1 MSLRVGIDVGGT
13 FTDITVLDEASG
25 VIREVRKVPSDP
37 HRQIEVFDRII
48 EDLSAKWG
56 ADAVSYLLH
65 GSTHALNALLE
76 EKGAVTGLLVTE
88 GFRDV
93 YEVARQWKGDEV
105 MNILYPGAKRFI
117 PRRRVAQV
125 RERVDFTGNILTPL
139 DFGSLDRA
147 LDELTGQGIEALALV
162 FLHSYANPSHERQ
175 AAEHIRK
182 RCPQLYLSLSS
193 EVNPLWR
200 EYERTCSTVINSY
213 IGPQMGR
220 YLAQLETS
228 VKNRLR
234 SAHPLVMKSSGGVG
248 TPSFLG
254 RFPIH
259 TLMSGPVA
267 GVVAAHALG
276 ESLGRKNLIG
286 IDVGGTSCD
295 VSLIPGAPLFR
306 SEWAIGRHAV
316 RVDSV
321 EVDSIGAGGGSIAK
335 VRYGSVLQ
343 VGPESAGANPG
354 PACYM
359 RGGDQPTL
367 TDALVEL
374 GQLNPSILLAGE
386 MKIDSVRSTHA
397 IQAQIAGPLNLSVKD
412 AALGIERV
420 LVANVVA
427 TMRTLTVERGYDPRE
442 FSLVAFGGMGP
453 TVGTAVA
460 SALGI
465 NEVIVPP
472 NPGNFSA
479 YGMLLSDLRYDLVI
493 TRLMILTEANLKIAA
508 DELAGLEHTARRELR
523 DQGAIDE
530 NIQTQW
536 LLDLR
541 YRGQA
546 YELTVPM
553 THELK
558 ELSLT
563 TIADDFGKVHERRYG
578 HRADAEQIEIV
589 NLRVSATFSLG
600 KPKPVNI
607 RVGSINAQPK
617 ERRAVAFLSG
627 EHLTPVFARDIL
639 PPGFAMNGP
648 VIIEEKTSTVVIEP
662 GWHFSVDHAGNLLLQ
677 GNLFSGGRSHE
688 SSDHG
693 RHGRQRRG
701 DGALDGARRFAAG
714 SDGQPCGPNVDRRYQ
729 RPGGHRHRR
738 YL

>member
-25 VIREVRKVPSDP
+25 AIREVRKVPSNP
-37 HRQIEVFDRII
+37 QRQIEVFDRILD
-48 EDLSAKWG
+48 DLSKKFG
-56 ADAVSYLLH
+56 ADSVSYLLH
-65 GSTHALNALLE
+65 GSTHALNAILE

-125 RERVDFTGNILTPL
+125 RERMDFEGNVLMPL
-139 DFGSLDRA
+139 DVASLDRA
-147 LDELTGQGIEALALV
+147 IDELAGQHIEALAVV
-162 FLHSYANPSHERQ
+162 FLHSYANPSHERT

-182 RCPQLYLSLSS
+182 RLPHVYLSLSC

-213 IGPQMGR
+213 VGPQMGR
-220 YLAQLETS
+220 YLSQLEQS
-228 VKNRLR
+228 VKGRFHG
-234 SAHPLVMKSSGGVG
+234 AYPLVMKSSGGVG

-276 ESLGRKNLIG
+276 QNLDRRNLIG

-321 EVDSIGAGGGSIAK
+321 EVESLGAGGGSIAK

-343 VGPESAGANPG
+343 VGPDSAGAKPG
-354 PACYM
+354 PACYK
-359 RGGDQPTL
+359 RGGEEPTL

-374 GQLNPSILLAGE
+374 GQLNPSVLLGGE
-386 MKIDSVRSTHA
+386 MAIDHERSTRA
-397 IQAQIAGPLNLSVKD
+397 IRSRIAEPLSLSVND

-420 LVANVVA
+420 LVSNVVSA
-427 TMRTLTVERGYDPRE
+427 MRTMTVERGYDPRA

-460 SALGI
+460 LALGI
-465 NEVIVPP
+465 NEVIVPRS
-472 NPGNFSA
+472 PGNFSA
-479 YGMLLSDLRYDLVI
+479 YGMLLSDLRYDLVM
-493 TRLMILTEANLKIAA
+493 TRLMVLKDDHLKMIAAELGELERDARQELCNQGAVDEKIAA
-508 DELAGLEHTARRELR
+508 
-523 DQGAIDE
+523 
-530 NIQTQW
+530 QW

-546 YELTVPM
+546 YELTVP
-553 THELK
+553 
-558 ELSLT
+558 
-563 TIADDFGKVHERRYG
+563 IARDAGALDIDKIRDDFGVVHERRYG
-578 HRADAEQIEIV
+578 HRADDEAIEIV
-589 NLRVSATFSLG
+589 NLRVSATHSLG
-600 KPKPVNI
+600 KP
-607 RVGSINAQPK
+607 
-617 ERRAVAFLSG
+617 RANKLTASARQSADAVFRDVRFLSG
-627 EHLTPVFARDIL
+627 CHRTPVLDREQLA
-639 PPGFAMNGP
+639 PGFAMDGP
-648 VIIEEKTSTVVIEP
+648 VIIEEKTSTVVVEP
-662 GWHFSVDHAGNLLLQ
+662 EWGLSVDHEGNLIL
-677 GNLFSGGRSHE
+677 R
-688 SSDHG
+688 
-693 RHGRQRRG
+693 
-701 DGALDGARRFAAG
+701 
-714 SDGQPCGPNVDRRYQ
+714 CGK
-729 RPGGHRHRR
+729 
-738 YL
+738 

>member
-1 MSLRVGIDVGGT
+1 MSFRVGIDVGGT
-13 FTDITVLDEASG
+13 FTDITVLDESSG
-25 VIREVRKVPSDP
+25 EIKEVRKVPSNP
-37 HRQIEVFDRII
+37 QHQIEVFDHIL
-48 EDLSAKWG
+48 ENLSARWG
-56 ADAVSYLLH
+56 ADSVSYLLH

-93 YEVARQWKGDEV
+93 YEAARQWKGEEV

-125 RERVDFTGNILTPL
+125 RERVDFAGNVLTPL
-139 DFGSLDRA
+139 DRGSLDHA
-147 LDELTGQGIEALALV
+147 LDELVGQGIEALAVV
-162 FLHSYANPSHERQ
+162 FLHSYANPLHERQ
-175 AAEHIRK
+175 AAEYIRK

-213 IGPQMGR
+213 VGPQMGR
-220 YLAQLETS
+220 YLAQLEES
-228 VKNRLR
+228 VKKRLR
-234 SAHPLVMKSSGGVG
+234 SAYPLVMKSSGGVG
-248 TPSFLG
+248 TPVFLG

-276 ESLGRKNLIG
+276 QSLGRKNLLG

-306 SEWAIGRHAV
+306 SEWAIGRHPV

-321 EVDSIGAGGGSIAK
+321 EVDSIGAGGGSIAQ

-343 VGPESAGANPG
+343 VGPESAGADPG

-359 RGGDQPTL
+359 RGGEQPTL

-374 GQLNPSILLAGE
+374 GQLNPSDLLAGE
-386 MKIDSVRSTHA
+386 MKIDRERSTRA
-397 IQAQIAGPLNLSVKD
+397 IESKIAAPLNLSVKD

-420 LVANVVA
+420 LVANVVS

-453 TVGTAVA
+453 TVGTALA
-460 SALGI
+460 AALGI
-465 NEVIVPP
+465 NEVIVLP

-493 TRLMILTEANLKIAA
+493 TRLMILNDQNLKKAV
-508 DELAGLEHTARRELR
+508 DELMGLERNARQELR
-523 DQGAIDE
+523 DQAALDDK
-530 NIQTQW
+530 IQAQW

-546 YELTVPM
+546 YELTVPI
-553 THELK
+553 HHQPNDLN
-558 ELSLT
+558 
-563 TIADDFGKVHERRYG
+563 IAKIAGDFGKVHEQRYG

-589 NLRVSATFSLG
+589 NLRVSASYSLG
-600 KPKPVNI
+600 KPSPVVIKPDG
-607 RVGSINAQPK
+607 RQAEPK
-617 ERRAVAFLSG
+617 EQRAVMFLSG
-627 EHLTPVFARDIL
+627 EKLTPVFAREDL
-639 PPGFAMNGP
+639 PPGFAMSGP

-662 GWHFSVDHAGNLLLQ
+662 GWRLSVDDAGNLLLQ
-677 GNLFSGGRSHE
+677 RSEFSGGAKV
-688 SSDHG
+688 G
-693 RHGRQRRG
+693 K
-701 DGALDGARRFAAG
+701 F
-714 SDGQPCGPNVDRRYQ
+714 
-729 RPGGHRHRR
+729 
-738 YL
+738 

>member
-25 VIREVRKVPSDP
+25 EIREVTKVPSNP
-37 HRQIEVFDRII
+37 ARQIDVFDGIL
-48 EDLSAKWG
+48 EALSAKWG
-56 ADAVSYLLH
+56 GEAVSYLLH
-65 GSTHALNALLE
+65 GSTHALNAILE
-76 EKGAVTGLLVTE
+76 QKGAVTGLLVTE

-105 MNILYPGAKRFI
+105 MNILYPGATRFV
-117 PRRRVAQV
+117 PRRRIGQV
-125 RERVDFTGNILTPL
+125 RERVDHQGNVLVPL
-139 DFGSLDRA
+139 DLSTVDGA
-147 LDELTGQGIEALALV
+147 IDELVAQGIEALAIV

-175 AAEHIRK
+175 VADHVR
-182 RCPQLYLSLSS
+182 RRFPQLYISLSS

-213 IGPQMGR
+213 VGPQMGR
-220 YLAQLETS
+220 YLSQLEQS
-228 VKNRLR
+228 VKQRLPT
-234 SAHPLVMKSSGGVG
+234 AYPLVMKSSGGVG

-267 GVVAAHALG
+267 GVVAAHELG
-276 ESLGRKNLIG
+276 QSLGRKNLFG

-306 SEWAIGRHAV
+306 SEWAIGRHPV

-321 EVDSIGAGGGSIAK
+321 EVDSIGAGGGSIAR

-343 VGPESAGANPG
+343 VGPQSAGANPG

-359 RGGDQPTL
+359 RGGTEPTL

-374 GQLNPSILLAGE
+374 GQLNPSALLGGA
-386 MKIDSVRSTHA
+386 MAIDHKLSTRA
-397 IQAQIAGPLNLSVKD
+397 IESAIAAPLNLSIQD

-420 LVANVVA
+420 LVANVVS

-442 FSLVAFGGMGP
+442 FALVAFGGMGP

-460 SALGI
+460 QALGI
-465 NEVIVPP
+465 TEVIVPP

-493 TRLMILTEANLKIAA
+493 TRLMVLNPENLSTVAKELANLEA
-508 DELAGLEHTARRELR
+508 DARRELCG
-523 DQGAIDE
+523 QGATDE
-530 NIQTQW
+530 RIAVRW

-546 YELTVPM
+546 YELTVPIA
-553 THELK
+553 HAAGEVAIEK
-558 ELSLT
+558 
-563 TIADDFGKVHERRYG
+563 IADDFGQVHERRYG

-589 NLRVSATFSLG
+589 NLRVSAAFSLG
-600 KPKPVNI
+600 KPNAVRLK
-607 RVGSINAQPK
+607 VGASVTQPR
-617 ERRAVAFLSG
+617 ERRQVRFLAGLHS
-627 EHLTPVFARDIL
+627 TPVFERENL
-639 PPGFAMNGP
+639 PPGFALTGP
-648 VIIEEKTSTVVIEP
+648 VIIEEKTSTVVVEP
-662 GWHFSVDHAGNLLLQ
+662 GWRLAVDDAGNLLLSE
-677 GNLFSGGRSHE
+677 GVKS
-688 SSDHG
+688 
-693 RHGRQRRG
+693 
-701 DGALDGARRFAAG
+701 
-714 SDGQPCGPNVDRRYQ
+714 
-729 RPGGHRHRR
+729 
-738 YL
+738 

>member
-13 FTDITVLDEASG
+13 FTDITVLDEATG
-25 VIREVRKVPSDP
+25 QIKEVSKVPSNP
-37 HRQIEVFDRII
+37 QRQIEVFDLILH
-48 EDLSAKWG
+48 ELGKKWG
-56 ADAVSYLLH
+56 GDAISYLLH
-65 GSTHALNALLE
+65 GSTHALNAILE

-93 YEVARQWKGDEV
+93 YEVARQWKGEEV

-125 RERVDFTGNILTPL
+125 RERVDFSGNVLVPL
-139 DFGSLDRA
+139 DLKSLDRA
-147 LDELTGQGIEALALV
+147 LDELVEQKIEALAVV
-162 FLHSYANPSHERQ
+162 FLHSYANPIHERQ
-175 AAEHIRK
+175 AAQHIRQ
-182 RCPQLYLSLSS
+182 RLPNLFLSLSS

-213 IGPQMGR
+213 VGPQMGR
-220 YLAQLETS
+220 YLAQLEQS
-228 VKNRLR
+228 VKQRLR
-234 SAHPLVMKSSGGVG
+234 SAYPLVMQSSGGVG
-248 TPSFLG
+248 TPSYLG

-276 ESLGRKNLIG
+276 QSLGRKNLIG

-295 VSLIPGAPLFR
+295 LSIIPGAPLFR

-354 PACYM
+354 PACYA
-359 RGGDQPTL
+359 RGGNEPTL

-374 GQLNPSILLAGE
+374 GQLNPSALLGGA
-386 MKIDSVRSTHA
+386 MKIDKACSTRA
-397 IQAQIAGPLNLSVKD
+397 IQSLIAEPLKLSVKE

-420 LVANVVA
+420 LVSNVVS

-453 TVGTAVA
+453 TVGTALA

-465 NEVIVPP
+465 GEVIVPP
-472 NPGNFSA
+472 NPGTFSA

-493 TRLMILTEANLKIAA
+493 TRLMILNEQNFKTIV
-508 DELAGLEHTARRELR
+508 DELASLERSGRRELCN
-523 DQGAIDE
+523 QGALDE
-530 NIQTQW
+530 RIEAQW

-546 YELTVPM
+546 YELTVPIG
-553 THELK
+553 HRAD
-558 ELSLT
+558 ELSIEK
-563 TIADDFGKVHERRYG
+563 IADDFGKVHERRYG
-578 HRADAEQIEIV
+578 HRADDEQIEVV
-589 NLRVSATFSLG
+589 NLRVSASFSLG
-600 KPKPVNI
+600 KPRTMKLEAKA
-607 RVGSINAQPK
+607 RQPEPT
-617 ERRAVAFLSG
+617 ERRSVSFLSG
-627 EHLTPVFARDIL
+627 EQITPVFARETL
-639 PPGFAMNGP
+639 APGFALSGP
-648 VIIEEKTSTVVIEP
+648 VIIEEKTSTVIVEP
-662 GWHFSVDHAGNLLLQ
+662 GWSLSVDEEGNLLL
-677 GNLFSGGRSHE
+677 
-688 SSDHG
+688 
-693 RHGRQRRG
+693 RG
-701 DGALDGARRFAAG
+701 
-714 SDGQPCGPNVDRRYQ
+714 
-729 RPGGHRHRR
+729 
-738 YL
+738 

>member
-25 VIREVRKVPSDP
+25 EIREVKKVPSNP
-37 HRQIEVFDRII
+37 ERQIAVFDSILDDISR
-48 EDLSAKWG
+48 KWG
-56 ADAVSYLLH
+56 ADSVSYLLH
-65 GSTHALNALLE
+65 GSTHAINALLE
-76 EKGAVTGLLVTE
+76 EKGALTGLLVTE

-117 PRRRVAQV
+117 PRRRVGQV
-125 RERVDFTGNILTPL
+125 RERMDFAGNVLVPL
-139 DFGSLDRA
+139 DMESLDRA
-147 LDELTGQGIEALALV
+147 LDELVAQGLEALAVV
-162 FLHSYANPSHERQ
+162 FLHSYANPTHERI
-175 AAEHIRK
+175 AAERIRK
-182 RCPQLYLSLSS
+182 RFPNLYLSLSS

-213 IGPQMGR
+213 VGPQMGR
-220 YLAQLETS
+220 YLSQLERS
-228 VKNRLR
+228 VEQRLR

-248 TPSFLG
+248 TPAYLG

-276 ESLGRKNLIG
+276 QSLGRKNLLG

-359 RGGDQPTL
+359 RGGEQPTL

-374 GQLNPSILLAGE
+374 GQLNPSVLLGGD
-386 MKIDSVRSTHA
+386 MKIDRAESTRA
-397 IQAQIAGPLNLSVKD
+397 IESKIAEPLNLSIKD

-420 LVANVVA
+420 LLSNVVS

-453 TVGTAVA
+453 TVGSAVA
-460 SALGI
+460 AALGI

-479 YGMLLSDLRYDLVI
+479 YGMLLSDLRNDLVI
-493 TRLMILTEANLKIAA
+493 TRLTILNEQNLKTVT
-508 DELAGLEHTARRELR
+508 DELTDLERKARQELR
-523 DQGAIDE
+523 EQGAVGE
-530 NIQTQW
+530 KVQAQW

-546 YELTVPM
+546 YELTMPIAHRA
-553 THELK
+553 HEL
-558 ELSLT
+558 SIAQ
-563 TIADDFGKVHERRYG
+563 IADDFGKAHERRYG

-589 NLRVSATFSLG
+589 NLRVSEAYSLG
-600 KPKPVNI
+600 KPTPVAI
-607 RVGSINAQPK
+607 KTDGRLGVPREQ
-617 ERRAVAFLSG
+617 RAVMFLSG
-627 EHLTPVFARDIL
+627 EKLTPVFARENL
-639 PPGFAMNGP
+639 PPGFAMDGP
-648 VIIEEKTSTVVIEP
+648 VIIEEKTSTVVVEP
-662 GWHFSVDHAGNLLLQ
+662 GWRLLVDDAGNLLL
-677 GNLFSGGRSHE
+677 LRSKFILGE
-688 SSDHG
+688 QS
-693 RHGRQRRG
+693 
-701 DGALDGARRFAAG
+701 
-714 SDGQPCGPNVDRRYQ
+714 
-729 RPGGHRHRR
+729 
-738 YL
+738 

>member
-13 FTDITVLDEASG
+13 FTDITVLDEWSG
-25 VIREVRKVPSDP
+25 EIKEVGKVPSNP
-37 HRQIEVFDRII
+37 QRQIEVLDHIL
-48 EDLSAKWG
+48 EELSAKWG
-56 ADAVSYLLH
+56 VDSVSYLLH

-76 EKGAVTGLLVTE
+76 EKGALTGLLTTE

-125 RERVDFTGNILTPL
+125 RERMDFDGKVLMPL
-139 DFGSLDRA
+139 DMESLDRA
-147 LDELTGQGIEALALV
+147 MNELVAQGIEALALV
-162 FLHSYANPSHERQ
+162 FLHSYANPTHERM
-175 AAEHIRK
+175 AAQHIRK
-182 RCPQLYLSLSS
+182 RWPQLYLSLSS

-213 IGPQMGR
+213 VGPQMGR
-220 YLAQLETS
+220 YLSELEQS
-228 VKNRLR
+228 VAKRLR

-276 ESLGRKNLIG
+276 QRLGRKNLLG

-359 RGGDQPTL
+359 RGGEQPTL

-374 GQLNPSILLAGE
+374 GQLNPSVLLAGE
-386 MKIDSVRSTHA
+386 MKIDSALSTRA
-397 IQAQIAGPLNLSVKD
+397 IASTIAQPLNLSVKN

-420 LVANVVA
+420 LVANVVS

-442 FSLVAFGGMGP
+442 FTLVAFGGMGP

-460 SALGI
+460 AALGI

-479 YGMLLSDLRYDLVI
+479 YGMLLSDLRNDLVI
-493 TRLMILTEANLKIAA
+493 TRLTILTEQNLTIVA
-508 DELAGLEHTARRELR
+508 DDLMDLERKARQELR
-523 DQGAIDE
+523 DQGAFDE
-530 NIQTQW
+530 KVQAQW

-546 YELTVPM
+546 YELTVPIAHRA
-553 THELK
+553 HEL
-558 ELSLT
+558 SIAQ
-563 TIADDFGKVHERRYG
+563 IADDFGKAHERRYG

-589 NLRVSATFSLG
+589 NLRVSAAYSLG
-600 KPKPVNI
+600 KP
-607 RVGSINAQPK
+607 NAVAIKTDGRQAVPK
-617 ERRAVAFLSG
+617 ARRAVMFLSG
-627 EHLTPVFARDIL
+627 EKLTPVFAREKL
-639 PPGFAMNGP
+639 PPGFAMDGP

-662 GWHFSVDHAGNLLLQ
+662 GWRLSVDDAGNLLLH
-677 GNLFSGGRSHE
+677 GGVKS
-688 SSDHG
+688 
-693 RHGRQRRG
+693 
-701 DGALDGARRFAAG
+701 
-714 SDGQPCGPNVDRRYQ
+714 
-729 RPGGHRHRR
+729 
-738 YL
+738 

>member
-1 MSLRVGIDVGGT
+1 MIMSLRVGIDVGGT
-13 FTDITVLDEASG
+13 FTDITVLDEWSG
-25 VIREVRKVPSDP
+25 EIKEVGKVPSNP
-37 HRQIEVFDRII
+37 QRQIEVLDHIL
-48 EDLSAKWG
+48 EELSAKWG
-56 ADAVSYLLH
+56 VDSVSYLLH

-76 EKGAVTGLLVTE
+76 EKGALTGLLTTE

-125 RERVDFTGNILTPL
+125 RERMDFDGKVLMPL
-139 DFGSLDRA
+139 DMESLDRA
-147 LDELTGQGIEALALV
+147 MNELVAQGIEALALV
-162 FLHSYANPSHERQ
+162 FLHSYANPTHERM
-175 AAEHIRK
+175 AAQHIRK
-182 RCPQLYLSLSS
+182 RWPQLYLSLSS

-213 IGPQMGR
+213 VGPQMGR
-220 YLAQLETS
+220 YLSELEQS
-228 VKNRLR
+228 VAKRLR

-276 ESLGRKNLIG
+276 QRLGRKNLLG

-359 RGGDQPTL
+359 RGGEQPTL

-374 GQLNPSILLAGE
+374 GQLNPSVLLAGE
-386 MKIDSVRSTHA
+386 MKIDSALSTRA
-397 IQAQIAGPLNLSVKD
+397 IASTIAQPLNLSVKN

-420 LVANVVA
+420 LVANVVS

-442 FSLVAFGGMGP
+442 FTLVAFGGMGP

-460 SALGI
+460 AALGI

-479 YGMLLSDLRYDLVI
+479 YGMLLSDLRNDLVI
-493 TRLMILTEANLKIAA
+493 TRLTILTEQNLTIVA
-508 DELAGLEHTARRELR
+508 DDLMDLERKARQELR
-523 DQGAIDE
+523 DQGAFDE
-530 NIQTQW
+530 KVQAQW

-546 YELTVPM
+546 YELTVPIAHRA
-553 THELK
+553 HEL
-558 ELSLT
+558 SIAQ
-563 TIADDFGKVHERRYG
+563 IADDFGKAHERRYG

-589 NLRVSATFSLG
+589 NLRVSAAYSLG
-600 KPKPVNI
+600 KP
-607 RVGSINAQPK
+607 NAVAIKTDGRQAVPK
-617 ERRAVAFLSG
+617 ARRAVMFLSG
-627 EHLTPVFARDIL
+627 EKLTPVFAREKL
-639 PPGFAMNGP
+639 PPGFAMDGP

-662 GWHFSVDHAGNLLLQ
+662 GWRLSVDDAGNLLLH
-677 GNLFSGGRSHE
+677 GGVKS
-688 SSDHG
+688 
-693 RHGRQRRG
+693 
-701 DGALDGARRFAAG
+701 
-714 SDGQPCGPNVDRRYQ
+714 
-729 RPGGHRHRR
+729 
-738 YL
+738 